1 MGILGTGF
9 RVAAVALALSAGLT
23 VTAAVT
29 AAADEFMAQ
38 CKIGT
43 PVPEAD
49 KICKCMSDKIKGAD
63 RADVIEAMAKTNAV
77 MAKGGTPAAPEM
89 TPKVMKGLETAMT
102 VQAQCM

>member
-1 MGILGTGF
+1 MGNLGTGF

-23 VTAAVT
+23 VTAA
-29 AAADEFMAQ
+29 ADDFMAQ

-49 KICKCMSDKIKGAD
+49 KICKCMSDKIKGTD